1 MNAPAACVRPAHVLV
16 LSRRAESVP
25 RARRAVADG
34 LLGVVTDTGARDD
47 TLLVLSELLGNA
59 VRHAIALS
67 TDESGHDE
75 SPDDESPDAV
85 EVRWQVLPG
94 ALEVTVVDGGG
105 GEPYLATRGDDAVT
119 GRGMAVVEA
128 LSEAWGT
135 TLLGS
140 GRRAVWA
147 RIPLSA

>member
-1 MNAPAACVRPAHVLV
+1 MNAPAACAPPENVLV
-16 LSRRAESVP
+16 LSRRAESVS
-25 RARRAVADG
+25 RARRAVAGG
-34 LLGVVTDTGARDD
+34 LLGVVTDAEVRDD

-59 VRHAIALS
+59 VRHGAALS
-67 TDESGHDE
+67 G
-75 SPDDESPDAV
+75 SPDDEVPDAV

-94 ALEVTVVDGGG
+94 ALELVVVDGGG
-105 GEPYLATRGDDAVT
+105 GAPYLAARGDEAVT

-135 TLLGS
+135 TVLGS

>member
-16 LSRRAESVP
+16 LLRRAESVP

-67 TDESGHDE
+67 PDE
-75 SPDDESPDAV
+75 SPDAESPDAV

-105 GEPYLATRGDDAVT
+105 GEPYLAARGDDAVT

>member
-1 MNAPAACVRPAHVLV
+1 MNAPAACAPPEHVLV
-16 LSRRAESVP
+16 LARRAGSVP

-34 LLGVVTDTGARDD
+34 LLGAVADVEARDD

-59 VRHAIALS
+59 VRHAVALG
-67 TDESGHDE
+67 SGE
-75 SPDDESPDAV
+75 DDV

-94 ALEVTVVDGGG
+94 ALELTVVDGGGG
-105 GEPYLATRGDDAVT
+105 GEPYLAARGDDAVT

-135 TLLGS
+135 SQLGG

-147 RIPLSA
+147 RIPLSD